1 MEDNILTPEQRQSF
15 EERLKI
21 QDSFYRRNR
30 KLWGL
35 AHHGTVV
42 VSIVSSAIAAVL
54 PQLVDFTNSA
64 TQKNLTS
71 ILAGLTTILISL
83 STTVGFGKKWR
94 ACRLSNSKTRKLRN
108 ELIGREATEADI
120 HRLNQIDE
128 ENNIEITST

>member
-1 MEDNILTPEQRQSF
+1 MEDKILTPEQRKRF
-15 EERLKI
+15 EERLNI

-35 AHHGTVV
+35 AYHVTVA
-42 VSIVSSAIAAVL
+42 VSVVSSAIAAVI

-94 ACRLSNSKTRKLRN
+94 ACRISNSKTRKLRN
-108 ELIGREATEADI
+108 ELIGREATVADI
-120 HRLNQIDE
+120 DRLNQIDE
-128 ENNIEITST
+128 EYNTTITST